1 MTEVNMATLQIRI
14 DDTLRRQA
22 SDTAQAM
29 GLDLSSA
36 IRMFLTQMV
45 KENGLPF
52 HPTNDPFYSASN
64 RAALRSSLRQM
75 EAGNTVT
82 VSLDQLE
89 SMEN

>member
-1 MTEVNMATLQIRI
+1 MATLQIRI
-14 DDTLRRQA
+14 DETLRQQA
-22 SDTAQAM
+22 SATAQEM

-52 HPTNDPFYSASN
+52 RPTNDPFYSASN

-75 EAGNTVT
+75 EAGNTVS
-82 VSLDQLE
+82 VSMEQLE
-89 SMEN
+89 AMEN

>member
-1 MTEVNMATLQIRI
+1 
-14 DDTLRRQA
+14 
-22 SDTAQAM
+22 M

-52 HPTNDPFYSASN
+52 RPTNDPFYSASN
-64 RAALRSSLRQM
+64 QAALRNSLRQM

-82 VSLDQLE
+82 VSLDQLDT
-89 SMEN
+89 MEN

>member
-1 MTEVNMATLQIRI
+1 MATLQIRI

-22 SDTAQAM
+22 AETAQEM

-52 HPTNDPFYSASN
+52 RPVNDSFYSAPN
-64 RAALRSSLRQM
+64 RAALRRSLRQM
-75 EAGNTVT
+75 EAGDTVT
-82 VSLDQLE
+82 VSMEQLE
-89 SMEN
+89 AMEN

>member
-1 MTEVNMATLQIRI
+1 MATLQIRI

-22 SDTAQAM
+22 AETAQAM

-64 RAALRSSLRQM
+64 QAALRSSLRQM

>member
-1 MTEVNMATLQIRI
+1 MATLQIRI

-22 SDTAQAM
+22 SATAQEM

-52 HPTNDPFYSASN
+52 RPTNDPFYSSSN
-64 RAALRSSLRQM
+64 RAALHNSLRQM
-75 EAGNTVT
+75 EAGNTV
-82 VSLDQLE
+82 SFSMEQLE
-89 SMEN
+89 AMEN